1 MHLKCFLL
9 SAIGKLNVST
19 ETVQH
24 GVEGLVYLLTESSK
38 LMVGYVTYRY
48 ISKNNTEKDNKL
60 TFSLK
65 MYFIIETDVL
75 LFTVYLSD
83 LMSYMLNTNLHLQ
96 ISELDFQ
103 DSVLVLGFS
112 EELNEVL
119 LQLYLDNRKEIR
131 HILSQ
136 LAPALPHYHN
146 LEWRLDVQVLGALSW
161 LHNSSITHTVFFSE
175 DKSDEN
181 TFFTVIMF
189 IIETC

>member
-75 LFTVYLSD
+75 LFTVYPSD
-83 LMSYMLNTNLHLQ
+83 L
-96 ISELDFQ
+96 
-103 DSVLVLGFS
+103 
-112 EELNEVL
+112 
-119 LQLYLDNRKEIR
+119 
-131 HILSQ
+131 
-136 LAPALPHYHN
+136 LP
-146 LEWRLDVQVLGALSW
+146 
-161 LHNSSITHTVFFSE
+161 
-175 DKSDEN
+175 
-181 TFFTVIMF
+181 
-189 IIETC
+189 C